1 MSTAMN
7 QNATDKYA
15 QKILWKIKVPA
26 GTKGASIESFNIERE
41 AEAEFLLQRG
51 SDLLIKNAKFNP
63 KKRIWEIDAV
73 MDQININI
81 DKGLNNVKM
90 KVGV

>member
-1 MSTAMN
+1 MTKK
-7 QNATDKYA
+7 ATNKYA
-15 QKILWKIKVPA
+15 DKILWEIKVPA
-26 GTKGASIESFNIERE
+26 STKGASIESFNVERMK
-41 AEAEFLLQRG
+41 EAEFLLQRG

>member
-1 MSTAMN
+1 MSTTMN
-7 QNATDKYA
+7 QKATDKYA

-41 AEAEFLLQRG
+41 AEAEFLLRRG

-63 KKRIWEIDAV
+63 KKMLCCLFYLW
-73 MDQININI
+73 
-81 DKGLNNVKM
+81 
-90 KVGV
+90 